1 MYLNHFRNLRKI
13 KDALPAESMN
23 KTPNFLNGQGD
34 IPTQRR
40 VLHHNCGRF
49 AHAHPLQ
56 LQRYSRSAPSRIQ
69 LKLGDPGQ
77 TAERHQCQRTWRIKS
92 HSLCQRKPVALWP
105 HELPFQVP
113 SIDLVI
119 YSSCSETCKPFL
131 YNL

>member
-1 MYLNHFRNLRKI
+1 MYLNHFQNLRK
-13 KDALPAESMN
+13 ALPPESMN
-23 KTPNFLNGQGD
+23 KTQNFSNEQGD

-56 LQRYSRSAPSRIQ
+56 LQRCSRSAPSRIQ

-105 HELPFQVP
+105 HELPFQVLP
-113 SIDLVI
+113 SIGI
-119 YSSCSETCKPFL
+119 FANIS
-131 YNL
+131 YNYICQFSHVQ